1 MACLVAT
8 AESGNLMQVQ
18 NWCLNAEQKS
28 FEILTAIDLP
38 IANVFALHQYEFPVA
53 SLQRRTA
60 TRFSTG
66 IAFLNDVLFLLILGV
81 SSTTSSRN
89 YSPDIGKSFFQFPL

>member
-18 NWCLNAEQKS
+18 NWWLNAEQKS

-89 YSPDIGKSFFQFPL
+89 YSPDIGQSVFQFPV

>member
-18 NWCLNAEQKS
+18 NWWLNAEQKS

-53 SLQRRTA
+53 SLQRRT
-60 TRFSTG
+60 G
-66 IAFLNDVLFLLILGV
+66 IAFLNDVLFLLILDV

>member
-8 AESGNLMQVQ
+8 AESENLMQVQ
-18 NWCLNAEQKS
+18 NWWLNAEQKS

-53 SLQRRTA
+53 SLQRR
-60 TRFSTG
+60 TG